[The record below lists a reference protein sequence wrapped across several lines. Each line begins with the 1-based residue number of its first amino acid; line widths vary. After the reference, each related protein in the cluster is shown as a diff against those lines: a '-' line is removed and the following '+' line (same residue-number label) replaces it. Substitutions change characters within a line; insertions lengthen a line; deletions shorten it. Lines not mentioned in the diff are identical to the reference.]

1 MKIETTAVNS
11 IGKTTE
17 LHYYTKEGVDITEC
31 VRSGKTELYDDQ
43 LEAMERAKQLK
54 TYHYPVY
61 KYKSISNQ
69 PEFMGYYAVPK

>member
-43 LEAMERAKQLK
+43 LEAMERAKELK
-54 TYHYPVY
+54 TYQYPVHTS
-61 KYKSISNQ
+61 KG
-69 PEFMGYYAVPK
+69 EFMGYYAVPK